1 MERLEF
7 PKRTIHLDFHTGPDV
22 PDVGSEFDPKRFAKT
37 FADAHVDSVTV
48 FGMCHHGHVYYD
60 TDHPARH
67 PSLPKDLDLM
77 GEQIGALHSEGI
89 RAPIYVSVQVNEY
102 AANRHPEWVAID
114 EHGKRVKRAHGTPDH
129 GPFDAAW
136 QILDM
141 SSPYQDYLAEIIA
154 EILEKYAPVDGLFF
168 DMCWDQPSCSRFA
181 VDAMKRRRHD
191 PRSAEARATYA
202 REIAHEYMTRYRGIL
217 DKSRKGEK
225 PAGIWFNSRPK
236 TNLHTE
242 KKFVRHVEIEAL
254 PTGGWGYAYFP
265 YVARFVRP
273 LGLPTL
279 SHTGRFFKSWGDNTS
294 LKPEAALKYECCQ
307 ILSQNLANGIGDLLH
322 PRGAPAKPIYDLIG
336 AVYAHVKA
344 CEPYVEGGSVA
355 SQIAVIVDPELGDK
369 PGPAGLGA
377 TRALQQLRQQFD
389 ILPPDADFARYE
401 MVIVPETTRIDA
413 KLKRSLAVYLHQGG
427 SMIVVGPA
435 ALDAEG
441 HAVMNELGI
450 ETFGHSPY
458 SHTFLHAENAV
469 SNGLADYGYVMYERG
484 FRMKPSGKAETLV
497 TVGEPYF
504 ERSYDRF
511 SGHDY
516 TAEDALSEYAAVV
529 KNGNV
534 ITFSV
539 PLLEAYG
546 KHGAPNYRVLL
557 GNCIDLLV
565 PHPLVRDNGPSKLET
580 TVVDTSRSR
589 VVHLLSFCPER
600 RVHDLDIVEDALPL
614 VNMPIAVRFK
624 KRPSRVFVVPGR
636 SGASGKSEE
645 ELEFEYNDGY
655 VHTAVTVLG
664 GHALLVVEE

>member
-1 MERLEF
+1 MEQFEF

-22 PDVGSEFDPKRFAKT
+22 PDVGREFDPKAFAKT
-37 FADAHVDSVTV
+37 FKEARVDSVTV
-48 FGMCHHGHVYYD
+48 FGMCHHGHLYYE

-67 PSLPKDLDLM
+67 PSLPKELDLM
-77 GEQIGALHSEGI
+77 GEQIDALHSEGI
-89 RAPIYVSVQVNEY
+89 RAPIYISVQVNEY
-102 AANRHPEWVAID
+102 AANQHPEWMAID
-114 EHGKRVKRAHGTPDH
+114 EEGKRVKRGHGKWGF

-141 SSPYQDYLAEIIA
+141 SSPYQDYVADIIE
-154 EILEKYAPVDGLFF
+154 EILKKYAPIDGLFL
-168 DMCWDQPSCSRFA
+168 DMCWDQPSCSSYAIER
-181 VDAMKRRRHD
+181 MKKKAHD
-191 PRSAEARATYA
+191 PESSETRAAYA
-202 REIAHEYMTRYRGIL
+202 REVVHEYMMRYRKML
-217 DKSRKGEK
+217 DAYQKGRK

-242 KKFVRHVEIEAL
+242 KKYVRHIEIEAL

-307 ILSQNLANGIGDLLH
+307 ILSQNMANGIGDLLH
-322 PRGAPAKPIYDLIG
+322 PRGVPAKPVYDLIG
-336 AVYAHVKA
+336 TVYKHIEA
-344 CEPYVEGGSVA
+344 CEPYVEGGTIE
-355 SQIAVIVDPELGDK
+355 SQIAMIVDPEIGDK

-389 ILPPDADFARYE
+389 ILPPSADLTSYE
-401 MVIVPETTRIDA
+401 MVLVPETTRIGEE
-413 KLKRSLAVYLHQGG
+413 LKRKLTAYLNGGG
-427 SMIVVGPA
+427 SMIIFGPA
-435 ALDAEG
+435 ALDAEDRP
-441 HAVMNELGI
+441 VMDELGI
-450 ETFGHSPY
+450 ETFGLSPY

-469 SNGLADYGYVMYERG
+469 SEGLANYGYVMYERG
-484 FRMKPSGKAETLV
+484 FRMKPAGSAETLV

-504 ERSYDRF
+504 ERTYDRF

-516 TAEDALSEYAAVV
+516 TAEDSLSEYAAVV
-529 KNGNV
+529 KKERV

-546 KHGAPNYRVLL
+546 KHGAPNYRTLL

-565 PHPLVRDNGPSKLET
+565 PYPLIRDKGPSKLET
-580 TVVDTSRSR
+580 TVVDTRRSR
-589 VVHLLSFCPER
+589 VVHLLCFSPER
-600 RVHDLDIVEDALPL
+600 RVDDLDIVEDALPL
-614 VNMPIAVRFK
+614 VNMPIAVRFDK
-624 KRPSRVFVVPGR
+624 TPSRVFLAPG
-636 SGASGKSEE
+636 EV
-645 ELEFEYNDGY
+645 ELDFEYKDGY